1 MITLYRFAPI
11 WGLPDLSPFVTKLD
25 VYLRMVELPYKI
37 IRGNYLE
44 APKGKLPAIEDNGKK
59 LGDSSLI
66 IEYLKA
72 THGDKL
78 DNRLSSRDRA
88 TALGMQRLMEEN
100 LYWAGTIHERW
111 VIHKE
116 VALVQYARAL
126 GDPPPDLNPLREAIL
141 KQYQGQGMGRH
152 SHEEV
157 IHIAKTDL
165 SALSAF
171 LGERPYFMGEQP
183 TSLDAT
189 AYGFLVHF
197 LWAGYKSELN
207 TYAKSLPN
215 LQAYCTRMRERYY
228 HAERF
233 LRW

>member
-25 VYLRMVELPYKI
+25 VYLRMVTLHYKI

-189 AYGFLVHF
+189 
-197 LWAGYKSELN
+197 
-207 TYAKSLPN
+207 
-215 LQAYCTRMRERYY
+215 
-228 HAERF
+228 
-233 LRW
+233 